1 MEQSLS
7 PRPQWR
13 WFLGYLR
20 PYKGRL
26 AVAIIAR
33 MIASAMFLALPAAIE
48 RIVDTALSAKSPARL
63 NEMTA
68 LLMGAFV
75 VLTLAS
81 IVGNY
86 YTGAAGER
94 IVFDLRAQLYQH
106 LQALSLRFFT
116 ERRVGELIS
125 RMSSDVTLIRATLT
139 NDLTKLLR
147 HTLTIGGALIVMTL
161 LNWRLTAFIALSTPL
176 VALLGVLLTRV
187 SRRGGRAVQDEF
199 AHATVIA
206 EEGFQNIREVKSFV
220 REDYQIDRYVDSL
233 KRTLGA
239 AFRLLRVRSVVSPTV
254 NFLFLANIALIVWFG
269 GHEVVA
275 GRLSRGEL
283 VAFLVYVGIIGEMVS
298 DLGWVYSQ
306 FQETMGA
313 TQRVFQILSTMP
325 DVKDQPGAVEL
336 ENMDGRITFDDVSF
350 TYDDRQPVLHNVS
363 LDIAPGEILALVGP
377 SGAGKSTIFN
387 LIPRFYDVTGGA
399 IRVDGIDVRAVTQAS
414 LREQIGIVPQETLL
428 FGGTIRENILFGRLD
443 ASEAEMIDA
452 AKAANAH
459 DFITSLPDGYETLVG
474 ERGIRLSGGQRQRV
488 AIARAILKDPRILLL
503 DEATSSLDNE
513 SEKLVQEALERL
525 MQGRTTVIIAH
536 RLSTV
541 RVAHRLAVLSAG
553 QIEEIGTH
561 DDLLARGGLY
571 ARLYEMQFRA
581 EDLLAE
587 NGGAAED
594 AIRPVLP
601 HPQISSPI
609 KWARGRL
616 ARRFSSPV
624 R

>member
-1 MEQSLS
+1 
-7 PRPQWR
+7 
-13 WFLGYLR
+13 
-20 PYKGRL
+20 
-26 AVAIIAR
+26 
-33 MIASAMFLALPAAIE
+33 
-48 RIVDTALSAKSPARL
+48 
-63 NEMTA
+63 
-68 LLMGAFV
+68 
-75 VLTLAS
+75 
-81 IVGNY
+81 
-86 YTGAAGER
+86 
-94 IVFDLRAQLYQH
+94 
-106 LQALSLRFFT
+106 
-116 ERRVGELIS
+116 
-125 RMSSDVTLIRATLT
+125 
-139 NDLTKLLR
+139 
-147 HTLTIGGALIVMTL
+147 
-161 LNWRLTAFIALSTPL
+161 
-176 VALLGVLLTRV
+176 
-187 SRRGGRAVQDEF
+187 
-199 AHATVIA
+199 
-206 EEGFQNIREVKSFV
+206 
-220 REDYQIDRYVDSL
+220 
-233 KRTLGA
+233 
-239 AFRLLRVRSVVSPTV
+239 VRSVVSPTV

-313 TQRVFQILSTMP
+313 TQRVFQILSTTP
-325 DVKDQPGAVEL
+325 DVQDQPGAVEL
-336 ENMDGRITFDDVSF
+336 ENADGRITFDNVSF
-350 TYDDRQPVLHNVS
+350 TYDDRQPVLNNVS

-414 LREQIGIVPQETLL
+414 LRAQIGIVPQETLL

-459 DFITSLPDGYETLVG
+459 DFIVSLPDGYETLVG

-488 AIARAILKDPRILLL
+488 AIARAILKNPRILLL

-541 RVAHRLAVLSAG
+541 RVAHRLAVLSGG
-553 QIEEIGTH
+553 QIEELGTH
-561 DDLLARGGLY
+561 DDLMARGGLY

-581 EDLLAE
+581 EDLLAG
-587 NGGAAED
+587 NGSAAED
-594 AIRPVLP
+594 ALRPALP
-601 HPQISSPI
+601 HP
-609 KWARGRL
+609 
-616 ARRFSSPV
+616 
-624 R
+624 